1 MRLHIKK
8 RNQEFVNAPSAAR
21 VNIIAF
27 TVLIF
32 EFNTRFN
39 PRSTTA
45 TPRMASIVA
54 KIKNHV
60 QTVEFDSAF
69 DHSGS
74 VGISN
79 LARIF
84 SMAFIEW

>member
-1 MRLHIKK
+1 
-8 RNQEFVNAPSAAR
+8 
-21 VNIIAF
+21 
-27 TVLIF
+27 
-32 EFNTRFN
+32 
-39 PRSTTA
+39 
-45 TPRMASIVA
+45 
-54 KIKNHV
+54 V